1 MKRSRSTG
9 VLGALLT
16 AMLILAA
23 CGSGTTVTA
32 SATPEE
38 AAPDPSPTTAE
49 ATASPSED
57 AEAEG
62 DGEVVDTVSLAGGQ
76 FSPRSISI
84 PAGTTVTFTDTG
96 GHTVTEG
103 SNGTAVEDPIVDE
116 TGGADIEVTFEEAGT
131 YSITCRIHPG
141 MNMTVTVQG

>member
-1 MKRSRSTG
+1 MHRSPSTG
-9 VLGALLT
+9 VVGALLT

-23 CGSGTTVTA
+23 CGDATTAPA
-32 SATPEE
+32 SATPET
-38 AAPDPSPTTAE
+38 AADDPSPTSAE
-49 ATASPSED
+49 ASASPS
-57 AEAEG
+57 AEG
-62 DGEVVDTVSLAGGQ
+62 EGEVVDTVSLAGGQ
-76 FSPRSISI
+76 FTPGSISI

-116 TGGADIEVTFEEAGT
+116 TGGADIEVTFEESGT

>member
-1 MKRSRSTG
+1 MHRSRPTG
-9 VLGALLT
+9 VLGAMLT
-16 AMLILAA
+16 ALLILAA
-23 CGSGTTVTA
+23 CGGGTTATA
-32 SATPEE
+32 SATPEAAE
-38 AAPDPSPTTAE
+38 ADPSPTSAE
-49 ATASPSED
+49 ATASPSEG
-57 AEAEG
+57 ESEG

-76 FSPRSISI
+76 FTPRSISI

-116 TGGADIEVTFEEAGT
+116 TGGADIEATFEDAGT